1 MTDSKHHHHH
11 HHNHHHHH
19 HHHNFHHHSG
29 PDASM
34 TEPLMSVWIDNDCF
48 RLPIGDGKQPLRWL
62 VIAAIQC
69 RLSTQRGNGF
79 VRTREIGGDTDDLLG
94 CISHVTAVWSDDY
107 IGPDISIKDV
117 KLRFL
122 EKGGVDAVR
131 SGIRIHFVPKPPPMG
146 GRIPNSATIKT
157 PLWHSLAFHFSTE
170 GLSHAEKELAIFKS
184 DKEKLLAEEEAK
196 RAVQLQKEMV
206 ELSRMLVSD
215 VEDPDL
221 IDNNFIYDMSNVRL
235 DSVTNAEELQR
246 TIKRLL
252 KQHYVA
258 ILDLFRH
265 FSGGSS
271 KGSIASVQRNELVH
285 LLSSAKAFDMIKE
298 RPMLDAAFAKANAGR
313 DSGDANIAND
323 NDENSLARYEFL
335 EFLVL
340 FSNDKLGRE
349 VDMRSGQINGPAN
362 ALYKVINEFLI
373 PLHTKLNSG
382 PVRAALKEESVHQF
396 LLPRLPQLMKVYQ
409 YYASLDGEDTPPPPS
424 GKKLAAKKKA
434 SLMDLDEFILL
445 LEHSG
450 LLDDVTI
457 MKTNAK
463 ESSASQ
469 LKNAKA
475 TLTAQEVRET
485 FSGVMRDEAAPTS
498 GEGAV
503 TKNKDDEEEEEGDEE
518 ELTFGEFLEAIGR
531 IAIAKW
537 GDAVGLRFV
546 LDPRQNAMRGGAA
559 AGQGAD
565 KVSAE
570 LILKH
575 EKVFVRSLIM
585 WAYFAI
591 ANVSAHLGSGVLSP
605 VHFDTN
611 ELARIVTMG
620 ISDVVAAATSCG
632 SSAAVFQCISDGKL
646 DEQAAAEKA
655 TGPGVKIYATHHGK
669 SKAKNPFGG
678 VVIKA

>member
-1 MTDSKHHHHH
+1 MATEDQ
-11 HHNHHHHH
+11 HHHHH
-19 HHHNFHHHSG
+19 HHHHQQQQHHEHHSG
-29 PDASM
+29 PDTSI
-34 TEPLMSVWIDNDCF
+34 TEPLMSVWIENDCY
-48 RLPIGDGKQPLRWL
+48 RIPIGDGHQPLRWL
-62 VIAAIQC
+62 AIAAIQC

-79 VRTREIGGDTDDLLG
+79 VRTRETGGDTDDLLG
-94 CISHVTAVWSDDY
+94 CISHVTAVWSEDY

-131 SGIRIHFVPKPPPMG
+131 SGIRIHFIAKPPPMG
-146 GRIPNSATIKT
+146 GRIPNSASIKT
-157 PLWHSLAFHFSTE
+157 PLWHSLAFHYSKE
-170 GLSHAEKELAIFKS
+170 GLTHAEKELKAFKTE
-184 DKEKLLAEEEAK
+184 KEKLLAEEEAK
-196 RAVQLQKEMV
+196 RAVLLEKEMV

-221 IDNNFIYDMSNVRL
+221 IDNNFIYDISNVRL
-235 DSVTNAEELQR
+235 NIVTSSEEIQR

-271 KGSIASVQRNELVH
+271 KGSIASVQKNELVH

-298 RPMLDAAFAKANAGR
+298 RPMLDSSFAKANAGR
-313 DSGDANIAND
+313 DSGEGNIAND

-340 FSNDKLGRE
+340 FANDKLGRE
-349 VDMRSGQINGPAN
+349 VDMRSGQVNGPAN
-362 ALYKVINEFLI
+362 ALHKIITEYLI

-382 PVRAALKEESVHQF
+382 PVRAALKEASIHQF

-409 YYASLDGEDTPPPPS
+409 YYASLDGQNAPQPS

-463 ESSASQ
+463 EASAAQ

-475 TLTAQEVRET
+475 SLTAQEVRET

-498 GEGAV
+498 GEGGV
-503 TKNKDDEEEEEGDEE
+503 GGVVGKEEDSKEEIEDEE

-546 LDPRQNAMRGGAA
+546 LDPRQNAMRGGGA

-565 KVSAE
+565 KLSAE
-570 LILKH
+570 LILKN
-575 EKVFVRSLIM
+575 EKVFVRALIM

-591 ANVSAHLGSGVLSP
+591 SNVSAHLGSGVLSP

-620 ISDVVAAATSCG
+620 ISDVVAAASSCG
-632 SSAAVFQCISDGKL
+632 ASAAVFQCISDGKL

-655 TGPGVKIYATHHGK
+655 TGPGVQIYAAHHGK
-669 SKAKNPFGG
+669 AKAKNPFGS
-678 VVIKA
+678 VIVKA

>member
-1 MTDSKHHHHH
+1 
-11 HHNHHHHH
+11 
-19 HHHNFHHHSG
+19 
-29 PDASM
+29 
-34 TEPLMSVWIDNDCF
+34 MSVWIENDCY
-48 RLPIGDGKQPLRWL
+48 RIPIGDGHQPLRWL
-62 VIAAIQC
+62 AVAAIQS

-79 VRTREIGGDTDDLLG
+79 VRTRETGGDTDDLLG
-94 CISHVTAVWSDDY
+94 CISHVTAVWSEDY

-131 SGIRIHFVPKPPPMG
+131 SGVRIHFIAKPPPMG
-146 GRIPNSATIKT
+146 GRIPNSSSIKT
-157 PLWHSLAFHFSTE
+157 PLWHSLAFHYSKE
-170 GLSHAEKELAIFKS
+170 GLTHAESELLAFKTE
-184 DKEKLLAEEEAK
+184 KEKLLAEEEAK
-196 RAVQLQKEMV
+196 HAVQLQKEMV

-221 IDNNFIYDMSNVRL
+221 IDNNFIYDMSNIRI
-235 DSVTNAEELQR
+235 DSVTHSEELQR
-246 TIKRLL
+246 TIKRIL
-252 KQHYVA
+252 KQHYIA

-271 KGSIASVQRNELVH
+271 KGSIASVQKNELVH

-298 RPMLDAAFAKANAGR
+298 RPMLDSSFAKANAGR
-313 DSGDANIAND
+313 DSGDNNIAND

-340 FSNDKLGRE
+340 FANEKLGRE
-349 VDMRSGQINGPAN
+349 VDMRSGQVNGPAN
-362 ALYKVINEFLI
+362 ALNKMMNEFLI

-382 PVRAALKEESVHQF
+382 PVRAALKEPSIHQF

-409 YYASLDGEDTPPPPS
+409 YYASLDGQDAPPPPS

-450 LLDDVTI
+450 LLDDVSI

-463 ESSASQ
+463 EASAAQ

-475 TLTAQEVRET
+475 SLTAQEVRET
-485 FSGVMRDEAAPTS
+485 FSGVMRDESAPTS
-498 GEGAV
+498 GEGGG
-503 TKNKDDEEEEEGDEE
+503 KDDDSKDEEVEDEE

-546 LDPRQNAMRGGAA
+546 LDPRQNAMRGGGA

-565 KVSAE
+565 KLSAE
-570 LILKH
+570 LILKN
-575 EKVFVRSLIM
+575 EKVFVRALIM

-655 TGPGVKIYATHHGK
+655 TGPGVQIYAAHHGK
-669 SKAKNPFGG
+669 GKAKNPFGSI
-678 VVIKA
+678 VVKA

>member
-1 MTDSKHHHHH
+1 
-11 HHNHHHHH
+11 
-19 HHHNFHHHSG
+19 
-29 PDASM
+29 
-34 TEPLMSVWIDNDCF
+34 
-48 RLPIGDGKQPLRWL
+48 
-62 VIAAIQC
+62 
-69 RLSTQRGNGF
+69 
-79 VRTREIGGDTDDLLG
+79 
-94 CISHVTAVWSDDY
+94 VTAVWSEDY

-131 SGIRIHFVPKPPPMG
+131 SGVRIHFIAKPPPMG
-146 GRIPNSATIKT
+146 GRIPNSSSIKT
-157 PLWHSLAFHFSTE
+157 PLWHSLAFHYSKE
-170 GLSHAEKELAIFKS
+170 GLTHAESELLAFKTE
-184 DKEKLLAEEEAK
+184 KEKLLAEEEAK
-196 RAVQLQKEMV
+196 HAIQLQKEMV

-221 IDNNFIYDMSNVRL
+221 IDNNFIYDMSNIRI
-235 DSVTNAEELQR
+235 DSVTHSEELQR
-246 TIKRLL
+246 TIKRIL

-271 KGSIASVQRNELVH
+271 KGSIASVQKNELVH

-298 RPMLDAAFAKANAGR
+298 RPMLDSSFAKANAGR
-313 DSGDANIAND
+313 DSGDNNIAND

-340 FSNDKLGRE
+340 FANEKLGRE
-349 VDMRSGQINGPAN
+349 VDMRSGQVNGPAN
-362 ALYKVINEFLI
+362 ALNKIMNEYLI

-382 PVRAALKEESVHQF
+382 PVRAALKEPSIHQF

-409 YYASLDGEDTPPPPS
+409 YYASLDGQDAPPPPS

-450 LLDDVTI
+450 LLDDVSI

-463 ESSASQ
+463 EASAAQ

-475 TLTAQEVRET
+475 SLTAQEVRET
-485 FSGVMRDEAAPTS
+485 FSGVMRDESAPTS
-498 GEGAV
+498 GEGGGG
-503 TKNKDDEEEEEGDEE
+503 KDDDSKEEEEEDEE

-546 LDPRQNAMRGGAA
+546 LDPRQNAMRGGGA
-559 AGQGAD
+559 AGLGAD
-565 KVSAE
+565 KLSAE
-570 LILKH
+570 LILKN
-575 EKVFVRSLIM
+575 EKVFVRTLVM

-632 SSAAVFQCISDGKL
+632 SSAAVFQCLSDGKL

-655 TGPGVKIYATHHGK
+655 TGPGVQIYAAHHGK
-669 SKAKNPFGG
+669 GKAKNPFGS
-678 VVIKA
+678 VVVKA